1 MQQIQLLTREDVVE
15 IIEREVRERLQPFR
29 SEVISAVREAVSEV
43 VAAELP
49 LVLEKVLEAELSQFR
64 EEVLTSLQ
72 EALQT
77 AMGPEQDAAEM
88 EDVEEDY
95 SV

>member
-1 MQQIQLLTREDVVE
+1 MQQIQLLTREDVVD

-29 SEVISAVREAVSEV
+29 AEVLSAVRESVAEI

-49 LVLEKVLEAELSQFR
+49 LVLEKVLEAELTLFR
-64 EEVLTSLQ
+64 EQVVGTLQ
-72 EALQT
+72 EALRT
-77 AMGPEQDAAEM
+77 VMEQAQPVAET
-88 EDVEEDY
+88 EEYEDY